1 VSDQEKRPP
10 PIGRR
15 PFLRISALAGTS
27 LFARVLSAA
36 SPSPIDGDA
45 AAPVV
50 IVGAGMAGL
59 HAATLLR
66 RAGRG
71 VLVLEARSS
80 IGGRVQTIRRPFGA
94 DLFGEAGPIR
104 IASLHTTVLDLV
116 REHGLDLVP
125 FSSANGAE
133 VLTRGRRTV
142 RADARGR
149 TDALFAL
156 RADERG
162 FTQGALIKKYVGDL
176 PASLTAIDPSPAT
189 YASWEPLDRMTW
201 PAWLAARGASPGAI
215 RLMTIGGDSHALS
228 ALYVLRQ
235 YALLQGNQAYY
246 KISGGMDLLPRRMAA
261 ALGDV
266 VRCNA
271 AVVRIDQ
278 STDPIRVDYLEQDVL
293 KRVSAS
299 RVIVTTPFSTL
310 RDVDIRPALSSAKQ
324 HAIRTVP
331 YFPAT
336 RLLLETRSRFWH
348 RAGLSGYARTDQ
360 PAEIWDAA
368 YDIPVAAGL
377 LAATIGGETASR
389 FLGLSAEV
397 ALARGRA
404 LASVPFPGLSSGFR
418 RGIVHQWSLERW
430 SRGAFAV
437 FHPGQMTG
445 MMPDIVRPEGRIH
458 FAGEHT
464 SAWMG
469 WMEGALQ
476 SGARAVQEVLG

>member
-1 VSDQEKRPP
+1 
-10 PIGRR
+10 R
-15 PFLRISALAGTS
+15 PFLRIGALAGAS
-27 LFARVLSAA
+27 LFARTLSA
-36 SPSPIDGDA
+36 SPLDA
-45 AAPVV
+45 ATSPPVV
-50 IVGAGMAGL
+50 IVGAGLAGL
-59 HAATLLR
+59 HAAMLLR

-71 VLVLEARSS
+71 VLVLEARPTV
-80 IGGRVQTIRRPFGA
+80 GGRVQTIRRPFGD

-104 IASLHTTVLDLV
+104 IASLHTTVLGLV
-116 REHGLDLVP
+116 GEHGLDLVP

-133 VLTRGRRTV
+133 VLTHGRRTV
-142 RADARGR
+142 RADARAR
-149 TDALFAL
+149 TDALFGL

-162 FTQGALIKKYVGDL
+162 LTQGALIKKYVGEL
-176 PASLTAIDPSPAT
+176 AASLTTLDPSPAT
-189 YASWEPLDRMTW
+189 YASWEPLDRVTW

-215 RLMTIGGDSHALS
+215 RLMTIGGDSRALS

-246 KISGGMDLLPRRMAA
+246 KIGGGMDLLPRRMAA
-261 ALGDV
+261 ALGDI
-266 VRCNA
+266 VRCNVP
-271 AVVRIDQ
+271 VVRIDQ
-278 STDPIRVDYLEQDVL
+278 STDPIRVDYLEQDAL
-293 KRVSAS
+293 TSVSAS
-299 RVIVTTPFSTL
+299 RVIVTTPLSTL

-324 HAIRTVP
+324 HAVRTLP
-331 YFPAT
+331 YFAAA
-336 RLLLETRSRFWH
+336 RVLLETRSRFWH
-348 RAGLSGYARTDQ
+348 RSGLSGYARTDQ

-377 LAATIGGETASR
+377 LAATIGGVTASR
-389 FLGLSAEV
+389 FLALPPEA

-404 LASVPFPGLSSGFR
+404 LAAVPFPGLPTEFR
-418 RGIVHQWSLERW
+418 RGVVHQWGLERW